1 MLLLLFC
8 ESRERTIYSQQRRQP
23 PGCCLGREKEQTK
36 KLTRSISTGWFDWC
50 FFFLYFASIFPVS
63 TDNSFLLAIRS
74 QFVPHLR
81 RQIERERETD
91 SRLELS
97 KREKKFKFCDFF
109 FARNQADIWTRDR
122 SSDGLVTFPSARY
135 MICNG
140 KCVATTKTERE
151 LDISDFSLATQ
162 IDNHKSYKRS
172 KTLSNVCTQ
181 LTEANEVNW
190 SLRLVW

>member
-1 MLLLLFC
+1 M
-8 ESRERTIYSQQRRQP
+8 T
-23 PGCCLGREKEQTK
+23 
-36 KLTRSISTGWFDWC
+36 DA

-81 RQIERERETD
+81 RQIERERDGQQTRTVE
-91 SRLELS
+91 EG
-97 KREKKFKFCDFF
+97 EKIQILRFF
-109 FARNQADIWTRDR
+109 FARNQADIWTTRDR

-172 KTLSNVCTQ
+172 KTLSNVCTKQ
-181 LTEANEVNW
+181 HR
-190 SLRLVW
+190 SK